1 VPPPAPTLYPL
12 GELPF
17 DVVGDGTG
25 PEIRLRAS
33 SWVWQRSALSIADR
47 RYPGGVTVH
56 GGSAV
61 TVDLNRACTA
71 YDALVG
77 LDDLTLRLGGVA
89 FSVYG
94 DGDQLWSS
102 GTVRGGDPAV
112 PVHVDLVGR
121 TTVRLVV
128 EPRDTLGSVAL
139 ADWAES
145 RFTCP

>member
-1 VPPPAPTLYPL
+1 M
-12 GELPF
+12 
-17 DVVGDGTG
+17 
-25 PEIRLRAS
+25 
-33 SWVWQRSALSIADR
+33 
-47 RYPGGVTVH
+47 GGVTVH
-56 GGSAV
+56 GGSSV
-61 TVDLNRACTA
+61 TVDLHRACTA

-94 DGDQLWSS
+94 DGNRLWTS
-102 GTVRGGDPAV
+102 GTVRGGEPAV

-128 EPRDTLGSVAL
+128 EPRDALGSVAL

-145 RFTCP
+145 RFTCS